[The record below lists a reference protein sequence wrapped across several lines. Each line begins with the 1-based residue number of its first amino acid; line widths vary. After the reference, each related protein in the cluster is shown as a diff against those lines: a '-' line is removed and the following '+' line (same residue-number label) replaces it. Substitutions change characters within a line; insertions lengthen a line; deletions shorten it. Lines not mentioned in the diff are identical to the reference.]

1 MNFQEIAKSFFRKS
15 TDTSSAS
22 REGAQKFKCVLLI
35 GAGTMG
41 TQIAVQC
48 ASDGRFVFLCD
59 NLRAAIEKA
68 PSRVQRLAQDLF
80 SIAFGVLLLCPGGDF
95 LPDPDG
101 SRS

>member
-41 TQIAVQC
+41 NTDRGAMRQ
-48 ASDGRFVFLCD
+48 
-59 NLRAAIEKA
+59 
-68 PSRVQRLAQDLF
+68 
-80 SIAFGVLLLCPGGDF
+80 
-95 LPDPDG
+95 
-101 SRS
+101 